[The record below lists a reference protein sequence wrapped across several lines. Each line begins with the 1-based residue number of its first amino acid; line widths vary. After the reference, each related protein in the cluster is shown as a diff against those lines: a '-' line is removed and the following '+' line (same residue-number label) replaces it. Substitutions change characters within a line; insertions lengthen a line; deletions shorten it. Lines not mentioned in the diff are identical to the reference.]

1 METVCVVG
9 LGYIGLPTAIV
20 FALNGKHVV
29 GVDTN
34 PEVVELLH
42 QGKIHIEEPGLQDAC
57 AKVLQEGRLVVSERP
72 VPADAFV
79 ITVPTPLNHETNE
92 ADLSYVERA
101 TESLLPVLKKG
112 DLVVLES
119 TVPPGTVE
127 EVMIPI
133 LQKSGLDP
141 YEDLWV
147 VHSPERVIP
156 GNILYEL
163 EHNSRIVG
171 GMNRE
176 SALKGKELYS
186 SFVKGDILITDA
198 KTAELTKLVENT
210 FRDVNIALANELAII
225 CSELGVNV
233 WEVRRLANYHPRVNL
248 LSPGPGVGGHC
259 IPIDPWFVIGASPI
273 FTRLIRTART
283 VNEEMPKR
291 VCQFVETL
299 MSKPGEG
306 NIAVLGV
313 AYKADVDDVRESPA
327 LRIIDILVKQG
338 YTVKAYDPHVKGTYK
353 GKVNTL
359 EDALTDMDLA
369 IVTTDHAEF
378 RCLTP
383 EYVKR
388 LARNPVVM
396 DTRNMLDSRDFG
408 NAGVL
413 VYTLG
418 NGKQLGKSQLSYAEA
433 ASASDGAWQV

>member
-313 AYKADVDDVRESPA
+313 A
-327 LRIIDILVKQG
+327 
-338 YTVKAYDPHVKGTYK
+338 
-353 GKVNTL
+353 
-359 EDALTDMDLA
+359 
-369 IVTTDHAEF
+369 
-378 RCLTP
+378 
-383 EYVKR
+383 
-388 LARNPVVM
+388 
-396 DTRNMLDSRDFG
+396 
-408 NAGVL
+408 
-413 VYTLG
+413 
-418 NGKQLGKSQLSYAEA
+418 
-433 ASASDGAWQV
+433 